1 MREAII
7 DFFNFFVIF
16 YSGFLVLSYIW
27 MVILALRKHRLH
39 VIYHNEKNTIEE
51 LRHSP
56 YATGISI
63 VAPAYN
69 EERTIIDNVHSLLS
83 LDYPDY
89 EVIIVN
95 DGSKDRTLELLIEQ
109 FDLEKVPYAYIEKIK
124 TKPFRA
130 LYKTRSD
137 NPVFKRLT
145 VVDKVNGGTKAD
157 ASNAGVSDESLF
169 RVYGCGLYLGQG
181 SLVPHYLADDEYR
194 YPRDRRKCDDADVQ
208 WLQGGERTDAR
219 SPSTA

>member
-16 YSGFLVLSYIW
+16 YSGFLVLSYIL

-39 VIYHNEKNTIEE
+39 GIYHNEKNTIEE

-69 EERTIIDNVHSLLS
+69 EEKTIIDNVHSLLS

-95 DGSKDRTLELLIEQ
+95 DGSKDSTLDLLINQ

-124 TKPFRA
+124 TKPFRG
-130 LYKTRSD
+130 LYKKIADGHAQKQQRIDIYRILPPKSKRTL
-137 NPVFKRLT
+137 NPVP
-145 VVDKVNGGTKAD
+145 
-157 ASNAGVSDESLF
+157 E
-169 RVYGCGLYLGQG
+169 
-181 SLVPHYLADDEYR
+181 
-194 YPRDRRKCDDADVQ
+194 
-208 WLQGGERTDAR
+208 
-219 SPSTA
+219 